1 MSYNKSILIGR
12 LTTDPE
18 LKYTPGGA
26 SVTKFTLAVAR
37 PFKNAQGEKEVDF
50 IDCVAWKGLA
60 ETVANHVK
68 KGYMIVVDG
77 RLQIRSYEDKDR
89 NRRKAVEVVCEN
101 VRFLDRGKDSGQGQG
116 GSQGQGQGLVGHEVP
131 FNDDDLPY

>member
-1 MSYNKSILIGR
+1 MSYNKLILIGR
-12 LTTDPE
+12 LTADPE

-89 NRRKAVEVVCEN
+89 NRRKAVEVVCEQ

-116 GSQGQGQGLVGHEVP
+116 GPQGQRGQDGMTEVP
-131 FNDDDLPY
+131 FTEDEFGF